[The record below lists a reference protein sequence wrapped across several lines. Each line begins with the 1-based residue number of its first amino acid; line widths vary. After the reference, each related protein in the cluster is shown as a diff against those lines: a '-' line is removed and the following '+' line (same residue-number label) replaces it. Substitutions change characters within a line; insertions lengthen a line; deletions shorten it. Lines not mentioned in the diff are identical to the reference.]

1 MHYIIYAEL
10 QIIYYLD
17 EFTATYGKLIAEC
30 HAETTS
36 MHLAYTVKFADE
48 LIEISLHSE

>member
-17 EFTATYGKLIAEC
+17 DFTVTDGTLTAEC
-30 HAETTS
+30 HAETS
-36 MHLAYTVKFADE
+36 MNLAYTIKYPDK
-48 LIEISLHSE
+48 LIEIPLHGE